1 MAVRLGTTREDSDA
15 NDRSVLG
22 ESFAAT
28 PLVLPVRGHL
38 DSIKRLLKGDLYIG
52 RGSRQRSLGKS
63 RYCNTYKVSQY
74 GRSTA
79 ISKFRE
85 TLLADKGLHRSL
97 WTISGTRLVC
107 HCRVTE
113 DCHGDVL
120 VEEFRKMYPDA
131 YDRTQRYSVP
141 PEPEILSFLARL
153 REEPESDEGSSPDEG
168 VPSKMSGHLGK
179 GHPMKIGVGY
189 VQRDFCDGQ
198 SLASP
203 GRWPPGARVYPS
215 TSAWTAVKDCFW
227 KFTSHHG
234 TERLLV
240 ELAMGKI
247 QSSPFPPAEVAEL
260 KQQVIDTA
268 ARSGYQIVRRTG
280 DRNDVPIDY
289 RFLDLLLRVAE
300 DPEVGLGE
308 YAQGVRVGPGARM
321 PRLPAL
327 FKPKK
332 KWRLPSQA
340 DPLDYLEHAP
350 DRSGVW
356 RRNYSTLQEFES
368 QVLEV
373 MYDQAARGQIIVM
386 TEPKQSASQASSLLH
401 SVLSAKRNQEASVST
416 RII

>member
-1 MAVRLGTTREDSDA
+1 MATFSSKSSGRCTRMLTTARSD
-15 NDRSVLG
+15 
-22 ESFAAT
+22 
-28 PLVLPVRGHL
+28 
-38 DSIKRLLKGDLYIG
+38 
-52 RGSRQRSLGKS
+52 
-63 RYCNTYKVSQY
+63 
-74 GRSTA
+74 
-79 ISKFRE
+79 
-85 TLLADKGLHRSL
+85 
-97 WTISGTRLVC
+97 
-107 HCRVTE
+107 
-113 DCHGDVL
+113 
-120 VEEFRKMYPDA
+120 
-131 YDRTQRYSVP
+131 SVP
-141 PEPEILSFLARL
+141 PEPEVLSFQAGL
-153 REEPESDEGSSPDEG
+153 REEPESDDGSSPDEG

-203 GRWPPGARVYPS
+203 GRWPPGARENPS
-215 TSAWTAVKDCFW
+215 TSAWTGVRDCFW
-227 KFTSHHG
+227 KFTSHYG

-268 ARSGYQIVRRTG
+268 GRSGYQIVRRTG
-280 DRNDVPIDY
+280 DRTDVPLDY

-321 PRLPAL
+321 PRLPAV

-340 DPLDYLEHAP
+340 DPLDYLEYAP

-373 MYDQAARGQIIVM
+373 F
-386 TEPKQSASQASSLLH
+386 ASQISSLH
-401 SVLSAKRNQEASVST
+401 RSVLSARRNLEARCQRAYYLMEPTGSA
-416 RII
+416 